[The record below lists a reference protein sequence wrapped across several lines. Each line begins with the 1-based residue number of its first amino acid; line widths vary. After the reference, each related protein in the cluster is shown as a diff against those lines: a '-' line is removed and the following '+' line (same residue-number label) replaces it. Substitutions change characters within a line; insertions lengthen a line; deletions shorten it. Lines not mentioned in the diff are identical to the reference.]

1 MGSYLSVNYDPW
13 GITVTYIGYAL
24 LFLSLILMLILP
36 GTPFRQLLQSPL
48 LRKGLFVLTLL
59 TLTPQTKADNSDV
72 QVNAPIVNKEVAEN
86 FGRLF
91 INYNGR
97 ICPVQTF
104 ALDFTQKI
112 YGNHRYRRLTAEQV
126 LLSWIFYAPEWGNK
140 PFIHVK
146 NELMREQ
153 LNLNEYSG
161 LNAFFDADGYRLGPV
176 VEEYNSGQHDSYHK
190 ACMDIDSKIQIL
202 MSLRTGSSLLMIPY
216 KDNRDIKC
224 CACTI
229 WQCCHALLVSY
240 SQVSS
245 CL

>member
-91 INYNGR
+91 ITYNGR
-97 ICPVQTF
+97 ICSVQTF
-104 ALDFTQKI
+104 VFYFTK
-112 YGNHRYRRLTAEQV
+112 
-126 LLSWIFYAPEWGNK
+126 K
-140 PFIHVK
+140 K
-146 NELMREQ
+146 
-153 LNLNEYSG
+153 
-161 LNAFFDADGYRLGPV
+161 
-176 VEEYNSGQHDSYHK
+176 
-190 ACMDIDSKIQIL
+190 
-202 MSLRTGSSLLMIPY
+202 
-216 KDNRDIKC
+216 
-224 CACTI
+224 
-229 WQCCHALLVSY
+229 
-240 SQVSS
+240 
-245 CL
+245 